1 MKIRLIA
8 LALAVVMIFSLFA
21 FTVSAAADD
30 QPAEGTS
37 DGTSVTRAEE
47 VKWYFRIY
55 NGHGQKRLWSV
66 TYGYWL
72 TDWID
77 IE

>member
-21 FTVSAAADD
+21 FTASAATDV
-30 QPAEGTS
+30 QPTESSSVGTGS
-37 DGTSVTRAEE
+37 TRTEE

-55 NGHGQKRLWSV
+55 NGVVQRRLWSV

-77 IE
+77 VE

>member
-8 LALAVVMIFSLFA
+8 LVLAVVMIFSLFA

-30 QPAEGTS
+30 QPTEGTS
-37 DGTSVTRAEE
+37 DGAGGTRTEE

-55 NGHGQKRLWSV
+55 NGVVQRRLWSV

-77 IE
+77 VE

>member
-8 LALAVVMIFSLFA
+8 LAMAVVMIFSLLA
-21 FTVSAAADD
+21 ITASAAADD
-30 QPAEGTS
+30 KPTEGTS
-37 DGTSVTRAEE
+37 DVTGATRTEE

-55 NGHGQKRLWSV
+55 NGRGQKRLWSV
-66 TYGYWL
+66 TYGYWI